1 MKGTSRETWT
11 ARVEGWK
18 RSGLSKAGYAS
29 EIGVNVSSLKWWIWK
44 IGAERR
50 RAAVPVT
57 QRARVPT
64 KKLAPLKFVEMT
76 RAIAR
81 EPMEIVLLDGRR
93 VRVPLDF
100 DDAALERLL
109 RVIERS
115 S

>member
-1 MKGTSRETWT
+1 MGTSRETWT
-11 ARVEGWK
+11 ARVDGWK

-44 IGAERR
+44 IGAETR
-50 RAAVPVT
+50 RATTAPKR
-57 QRARVPT
+57 RARAA
-64 KKLAPLKFVEMT
+64 KKLAPMTFVEMT
-76 RAIAR
+76 GAAGR
-81 EPMEIVLLDGRR
+81 EPMEIVLRDGRR
-93 VRVPLDF
+93 VRVPFDF